1 MNLFQLGRKRLPTLD
16 ILVSGF
22 RKSLTGIGR
31 RGGKG
36 REGKGRDGKEGVT
49 YIHKSSGINDTS
61 KRIRYVIKRSLINIL
76 GSLISK

>member
-22 RKSLTGIGR
+22 MKSLTGIGR

-36 REGKGRDGKEGVT
+36 REGTGREGRKALHI
-49 YIHKSSGINDTS
+49 YINLAGLMTRRREYATS
-61 KRIRYVIKRSLINIL
+61 LR
-76 GSLISK
+76 GA

>member
-1 MNLFQLGRKRLPTLD
+1 MNLFQLQRKRLPTLD

-36 REGKGRDGKEGVT
+36 REGKGRDGKEGRR
-49 YIHKSSGINDTS
+49 YIYT
-61 KRIRYVIKRSLINIL
+61 
-76 GSLISK
+76 